1 MRIGKNRKLG
11 NNKQGNA
18 ATEVPQDEYDFV
30 TLEETNQVEE
40 IIDRSLLE
48 LNAMFSRLFKIKRQY
63 LAQKKYIKIAIR
75 QAKKEKMAEDGLLS
89 DASYGEINVDARV
102 TYFKHDGKL
111 RAGVT
116 NAEDRVAL
124 QGSTNVYS
132 KKIRK
137 KKEIE
142 QKYKNWRRKEKE
154 EGVVVAKPD
163 GNFNW
168 KDVREKELANK
179 INKNEDLVGEI
190 FTEDQI
196 LNKNL
201 GDEEEFDGTQLTIE
215 ESARLIIAM
224 NSILT
229 ASNSEIEDEELIY
242 IGAGDAAAS
251 KDKQL
256 FIKDEDVYDNFQA
269 LAPLEITDDYFGKAG
284 TNAGGRESYPT
295 TVDTRVSAR
304 IDQWKDVG
312 GGKTHATYKK
322 DLLTEYSNV
331 SIEAKDLYKYQAG
344 SFSENFLENWV
355 PGDKHSIKDGLNV
368 IEQMK
373 PYTRNKGDGETKVGG
388 SSMAKIAA
396 NRRAESNKMKTKGGR
411 CPPYVYDNVYDNV
424 YGTSHKY
431 NWNTAKKDTIRGFGL
446 D

>member
-137 KKEIE
+137 KK
-142 QKYKNWRRKEKE
+142 
-154 EGVVVAKPD
+154 
-163 GNFNW
+163 
-168 KDVREKELANK
+168 
-179 INKNEDLVGEI
+179 
-190 FTEDQI
+190 
-196 LNKNL
+196 
-201 GDEEEFDGTQLTIE
+201 
-215 ESARLIIAM
+215 
-224 NSILT
+224 
-229 ASNSEIEDEELIY
+229 
-242 IGAGDAAAS
+242 
-251 KDKQL
+251 
-256 FIKDEDVYDNFQA
+256 
-269 LAPLEITDDYFGKAG
+269 
-284 TNAGGRESYPT
+284 
-295 TVDTRVSAR
+295 
-304 IDQWKDVG
+304 
-312 GGKTHATYKK
+312 
-322 DLLTEYSNV
+322 
-331 SIEAKDLYKYQAG
+331 
-344 SFSENFLENWV
+344 
-355 PGDKHSIKDGLNV
+355 
-368 IEQMK
+368 
-373 PYTRNKGDGETKVGG
+373 
-388 SSMAKIAA
+388 
-396 NRRAESNKMKTKGGR
+396 
-411 CPPYVYDNVYDNV
+411 
-424 YGTSHKY
+424 
-431 NWNTAKKDTIRGFGL
+431 
-446 D
+446 

>member
-396 NRRAESNKMKTKGGR
+396 NRRAESNKMKTK
-411 CPPYVYDNVYDNV
+411 N
-424 YGTSHKY
+424 
-431 NWNTAKKDTIRGFGL
+431 
-446 D
+446 